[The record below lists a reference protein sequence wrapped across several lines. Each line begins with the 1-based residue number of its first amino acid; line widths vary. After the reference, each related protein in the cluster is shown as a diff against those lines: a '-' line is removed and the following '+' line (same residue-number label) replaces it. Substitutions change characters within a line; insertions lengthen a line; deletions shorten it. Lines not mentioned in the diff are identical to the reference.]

1 MIYLL
6 RHGQTEF
13 NAQGRLQGH
22 VDSNLTEKGVN
33 QARAMGR
40 ALSRLIDDP
49 TEWRIAV
56 SPLGRAQ
63 ATAGLVAEALPGVR
77 LDIEFRLIEVS
88 FGAYDG
94 RLRSDLEAEHP
105 GAFGPSGW
113 AFRTEMGEPYD
124 AARARVGNWLSDLA
138 PEPARRVIA
147 VTHGITSRVLRGVY
161 ADLTL
166 DNVVSLPVPQD
177 AFFRLQD
184 RQIIRIEV

>member
-63 ATAGLVAEALPGVR
+63 ATAGLVADVGVET
-77 LDIEFRLIEVS
+77 L
-88 FGAYDG
+88 
-94 RLRSDLEAEHP
+94 
-105 GAFGPSGW
+105 W
-113 AFRTEMGEPYD
+113 
-124 AARARVGNWLSDLA
+124 
-138 PEPARRVIA
+138 PA
-147 VTHGITSRVLRGVY
+147 
-161 ADLTL
+161 
-166 DNVVSLPVPQD
+166 
-177 AFFRLQD
+177 
-184 RQIIRIEV
+184 

>member
-13 NAQGRLQGH
+13 NALGRLQGH
-22 VDSNLTEKGVN
+22 VDSDLTEKGKG
-33 QARAMGR
+33 QARAMGL
-40 ALSRLIDDP
+40 ALAQLIDNPAD
-49 TEWRIAV
+49 WHIAA

-63 ATAGLVAEALPGVR
+63 ATARLVAEALPGVR
-77 LDIEFRLIEVS
+77 LDVEPRLIEVS

-94 RLRSDLEAEHP
+94 RLRSELEAEHP

-124 AARARVGNWLSDLA
+124 AARARVGSWLSDLA
-138 PEPARRVIA
+138 PEPARQVIA
-147 VTHGITSRVLRGVY
+147 VTHGITSRVLRGFY

-166 DNVVSLPVPQD
+166 DDVVGLPVPQD
-177 AFFRLQD
+177 AFFRLQGG
-184 RQIIRIEV
+184 QITRIEV